1 MNNKYLGGNLILAV
15 LAILSCVGLYMRWS
29 RGEDITDSL
38 VSLGLIVIIAIL
50 STVTM
55 KIENDKKKDMLRI
68 ILSGLMMVFG
78 MVVIIISVVSICS
91 RTAVYSENAELY
103 SEITADFSEM
113 PTIEEIKKSE
123 GSEFYTYT
131 REGFKDS
138 ATAIIQY
145 DAESYLKKLLELY
158 DKYGYGDTLI
168 YDYDQERGQFTLDG
182 YVFILVDDSRTIN
195 FEKSVLIGRKGS
207 ERKIAY
213 ICYENKSY
221 DDPLV
226 KYQSAG
232 RSFRKRIIS
241 MESFVSGECGWER
254 HKKEQLTEQTTE

>member
-1 MNNKYLGGNLILAV
+1 MNNKYLSGNLMIAV

-29 RGEDITDSL
+29 RGEDISSSL

-68 ILSGLMMVFG
+68 VLTGLMMVFG
-78 MVVIIISVVSICS
+78 IAVIIISLGNICS
-91 RTAVYSENAELY
+91 RPSVYSEDAELY

-113 PTIEEIKKSE
+113 PTIEEIKKTD
-123 GSEFYTYT
+123 GSEFYTFN
-131 REGFKDS
+131 RENGSDS

-145 DAESYLKKLLELY
+145 DGESYWKKLLELY

-182 YVFILVDDSRTIN
+182 YAFILVDNSRTIN
-195 FEKSVLIGRKGS
+195 FEKSVLIGRNGS

-226 KYQSAG
+226 EYQSAG

-241 MESFVSGECGWER
+241 MESFVRRKCGWDKHIRE
-254 HKKEQLTEQTTE
+254 KEQ